1 MILKK
6 LLVAI
11 AMTGVFAGAQAQ
23 MYWKVTEPETGTTSY
38 MLGTHH
44 FAPVSFLDNLAG
56 LDSALS
62 KCGKLY
68 GEIIMADMM
77 KPEYMMQMQQQMMA
91 PADSTLDKLLGA
103 EQLDSLKA
111 VWKEYG
117 NPQLPE
123 QVMPM
128 LKPAAIGTQLAAFM
142 AAKVFPS
149 VDFTNGIDQAMQ
161 TRARNMGKPV
171 DAFETADYQL
181 QVLFGK
187 SIADQAEE
195 LMKTVRDVKGPA
207 DKMKKL
213 TDAYMSQDFGT
224 LTEMFEDAY
233 AEDPA
238 GTETLIYG
246 RNDRW
251 VERLDKEMRT
261 TPLFV
266 VVGAG
271 HLVGDRGLVTAL
283 RNLGFKVEPAN

>member
-1 MILKK
+1 
-6 LLVAI
+6 
-11 AMTGVFAGAQAQ
+11 
-23 MYWKVTEPETGTTSY
+23 
-38 MLGTHH
+38 
-44 FAPVSFLDNLAG
+44 
-56 LDSALS
+56 
-62 KCGKLY
+62 
-68 GEIIMADMM
+68 MADVM

-123 QVMPM
+123 QVLPM

-161 TRARNMGKPV
+161 TRAQNMGKPV

-195 LMKTVRDVKGPA
+195 LMKTVRDVKGTA